1 MFTIHAA
8 WQKTFV
14 FRFVI
19 VLLLE
24 TTDDVPNSTYIF
36 LPNKIYVIDI
46 LANGNTL
53 LIQIQSV
60 VFVYK
65 NTLIIS
71 SCLTLSWRRPIS
83 YRNQSIDIG
92 LRHERVKL
100 NISFYPPLSFKR
112 TSRIQ
117 FG

>member
-1 MFTIHAA
+1 M
-8 WQKTFV
+8 
-14 FRFVI
+14 I

-65 NTLIIS
+65 NTLTIS
-71 SCLTLSWRRPIS
+71 SCLMAHCPPYQSRPSKVIILHMTKICNGDMLLILLPKVSTQTMTNPLKGLILSRQLHV
-83 YRNQSIDIG
+83 QS
-92 LRHERVKL
+92 
-100 NISFYPPLSFKR
+100 
-112 TSRIQ
+112 Q
-117 FG
+117 Q